1 MKKYFIRFFLMV
13 GGLLIL
19 SRPAI
24 SASPPA
30 MAVPPLLALSEI
42 KITGDEFI
50 VLKNNTGK
58 DIADLSSYWLDG
70 YNSNQPL
77 SAGVTNTAQQL
88 PAVKLAGGQTV
99 LLSSNGM
106 VTCGAAVTAKL
117 SVSLT
122 DSSGFLQLIQTTQT
136 SLGITKFPIDYAS
149 WSSAADNAIPNV
161 PSSTKDPKAAYYRY
175 AVANGYSWQL
185 ADIDS
190 SNACQLDVA
199 NTTSSVSSGL
209 TAPATAVPS
218 VAGIST
224 QDETITLPA
233 ADIGLAAPQISEVLP
248 NPAPPQTDADDEFI
262 ELYNSN
268 NKDFDLSGFVLQV
281 GTTTLHKYTFPAG
294 TMIGPKKFEAFYS
307 ADTGLSLSN
316 SSGQVSLLDPSGNML
331 NQTDVYGTA
340 KDGYSWVSA
349 DGLWQWTTVPTPNT
363 VNKIA
368 APLAKSSSKSSTDS
382 SKKSAST
389 KAPAAVGSNS
399 SGPSSGT
406 PVSSLHPAVLA
417 GIGSLAVV
425 YAMYEYRN
433 DLANQLHR
441 LRRYRTARR
450 VAG

>member
-1 MKKYFIRFFLMV
+1 MLATAAFPCRAAV
-13 GGLLIL
+13 
-19 SRPAI
+19 
-24 SASPPA
+24 SAAPPA

-42 KITGDEFI
+42 KITGDEFVVI
-50 VLKNNTGK
+50 KNNTGK

-88 PAVKLAGGQTV
+88 PAVKLAGGQIM

-106 VTCGAAVTAKL
+106 ATCGAAVTAKL
-117 SVSLT
+117 SVGLT
-122 DSSGFLQLIQTTQT
+122 DGGGFLQLVQTTQT
-136 SLGITKFPIDYAS
+136 SLGITKFPVDYVS
-149 WSSAADNAIPNV
+149 WSSGADNLISNV
-161 PSSTKDPKAAYYRY
+161 PSSSKDPRAAYYRY
-175 AVANGYSWQL
+175 AGSAGFSWQL

-190 SNACQLDVA
+190 SDACQLDVA
-199 NTTSSVSSGL
+199 NAASISSTLNAPTS
-209 TAPATAVPS
+209 AVPS

-224 QDETITLPA
+224 QDETITLPT

-248 NPAPPQTDADDEFI
+248 NPAPPQTDVDDEFI

-268 NKDFDLSGFVLQV
+268 DKDFFLGGFVLQV

-294 TMIGPKKFEAFYS
+294 TTIRSKQYEVFFS

-331 NQTDVYGTA
+331 SQTDVYGPA

-349 DGLWQWTTVPTPNT
+349 DGLWQWTASPTPNA
-363 VNKIA
+363 VNKITT
-368 APLAKSSSKSSTDS
+368 PLAKSSSKNVAS
-382 SKKSAST
+382 SKKSVSSKT
-389 KAPAAVGSNS
+389 PAAASFNP

-406 PVSSLHPAVLA
+406 PVSSLHPAILA
-417 GIGSLAVV
+417 GIGSLAVI

-433 DLANQLHR
+433 DLANQLYR
-441 LRRYRTARR
+441 LRRYRAARR